1 MKIHLHTSLTVSS
14 STRSS
19 RKKTHCQRRQSHSR
33 QQRQR
38 RRRKKHHSSEFG
50 TRTRTTTITITTT
63 RNTSPTKTPPHRHPR
78 HRHLRPQPPHPL
90 ESRILR
96 TPSRRQLPP
105 HPTDR
110 LRHPRHVHG
119 LPRPRGPTARVARS
133 HAPKSSHTTPLRSL
147 LAGPRRARDRFASG
161 HGRCAIDIDAERT
174 PRRRRDCFYS
184 AGFGFTGCRARSGHV
199 GEGGSADFGAGAE
212 YEYVCVCELWTCG
225 RDFWS
230 GWYVLLFFLFFLSRS
245 FSLSLSLFFHFF
257 FLTLRIG
264 AKNKCEELGIPF
276 LGDVPL
282 HPDICSSADVGKPT
296 MASSPDSPQA
306 QAFVKLASTIAS
318 KLQL

>member
-14 STRSS
+14 TRSS
-19 RKKTHCQRRQSHSR
+19 RKKTHSQRRQSHSR

-38 RRRKKHHSSEFG
+38 RRRKKHHSSKFG
-50 TRTRTTTITITTT
+50 TRTRTTTITITITTT
-63 RNTSPTKTPPHRHPR
+63 RNTSPTKTPSYWHPR

-90 ESRILR
+90 EPRILR

-119 LPRPRGPTARVARS
+119 LPRPRSPTARVARS

-147 LAGPRRARDRFASG
+147 LAGPRRARDRFTSG

-184 AGFGFTGCRARSGHV
+184 AGFGFAGCRARSGHV
-199 GEGGSADFGAGAE
+199 GKGGSADFGAGAE
-212 YEYVCVCELWTCG
+212 YEHVCVCELWTCG
-225 RDFWS
+225 GDFWS
-230 GWYVLLFFLFFLSRS
+230 GWYVLS
-245 FSLSLSLFFHFF
+245 SLSLFSSSFFYFHFF

>member
-19 RKKTHCQRRQSHSR
+19 RKKTHSQRRQSNSR

-38 RRRKKHHSSEFG
+38 RRRKKHHSSKFG
-50 TRTRTTTITITTT
+50 TRTRTTTIITT

-90 ESRILR
+90 EPRILR

-119 LPRPRGPTARVARS
+119 LPRPRSPTARVARS

-147 LAGPRRARDRFASG
+147 LAGPRRARDRFTSG

-174 PRRRRDCFYS
+174 PRWRRDCFYS
-184 AGFGFTGCRARSGHV
+184 AGFGFAGCRARSGHV

-225 RDFWS
+225 GDFWS
-230 GWYVLLFFLFFLSRS
+230 GWYVLSSL
-245 FSLSLSLFFHFF
+245 FSLFSSSFFSLLS
-257 FLTLRIG
+257 FLLSDIVYRRQEQMRRIR
-264 AKNKCEELGIPF
+264 N
-276 LGDVPL
+276 PL
-282 HPDICSSADVGKPT
+282 PR
-296 MASSPDSPQA
+296 
-306 QAFVKLASTIAS
+306 
-318 KLQL
+318 